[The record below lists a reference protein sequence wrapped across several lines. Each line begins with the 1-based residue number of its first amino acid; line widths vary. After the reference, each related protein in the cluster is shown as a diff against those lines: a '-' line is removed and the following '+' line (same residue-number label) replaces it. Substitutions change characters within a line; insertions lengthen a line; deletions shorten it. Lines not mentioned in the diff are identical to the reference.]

1 MRYRTFTKTTPV
13 FLIAFAVPC
22 LSAAHVLADLPG
34 QPADAVTH
42 ARTSP
47 WKATHLGVEICQAS
61 VQTPRPLQVR
71 AVRVDLHEP
80 TIDLLVTPSNGDE
93 PKDGNAKTPSE
104 FLTEFKCQV
113 AINGSAF
120 SPIVKKS
127 GEPQDVLG
135 LSLSRGD
142 LYSPAN
148 KYDALLI
155 GKDRKAWIDRSPVDA
170 SKAYNGLSG
179 FYALLVDGK
188 NVGTMKQR
196 HPRSAVGISKD
207 RRYLILMTIDG
218 RQKGYSEGTTTA
230 ETAEWLRKLGAYNA
244 LNLDGGGSTALV
256 IEGPDGKPM
265 RLNRPSG
272 IFERRVANHL
282 GVFAKPLPQN
292 KPSTQ
297 QKATPGRQ

>member
-1 MRYRTFTKTTPV
+1 MRERTFSATTLV
-13 FLIAFAVPC
+13 FLTTFVVPC
-22 LSAAHVLADLPG
+22 VSAVHALADLPG
-34 QPADAVTH
+34 KPIDAV
-42 ARTSP
+42 ADVQVSP
-47 WKATHLGVEICQAS
+47 WKATHLGLEICEAS
-61 VQTPRPLQVR
+61 VKIAHPLQVR

-80 TIDLLVTPSNGDE
+80 TIRFLVTPSNGDA
-93 PKDGNAKTPSE
+93 PKDCKARTPSE

-127 GEPQDVLG
+127 GEPQDVHG

-155 GKDRKAWIDRSPVDA
+155 GKDRKAWLDRAPVDA

-207 RRYLILMTIDG
+207 KRYLILVTIDG
-218 RQKGYSEGTTTA
+218 RQKGYSEGATTA
-230 ETAEWLRKLGAYNA
+230 ETAEWIRTLGAYNA

-256 IEGPDGKPM
+256 IQGPDGKPK

-282 GVFAKPLPQN
+282 GVFAKPLPET
-292 KPSTQ
+292 KPAVQRDS
-297 QKATPGRQ
+297 PPRQP